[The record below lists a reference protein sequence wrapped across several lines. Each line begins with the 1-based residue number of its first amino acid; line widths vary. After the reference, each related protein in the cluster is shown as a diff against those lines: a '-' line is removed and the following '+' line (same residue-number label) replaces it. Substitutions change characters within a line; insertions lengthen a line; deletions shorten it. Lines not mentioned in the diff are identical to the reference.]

1 MTASGR
7 HGDWQPEEHELP
19 GADAL
24 RSATAQLRVAPLARA
39 VEIADGV
46 LRRAL
51 AAPRRA
57 ELVRSPVDPALQVS
71 TVAITAVLRADVDAA
86 LSGAAV
92 HRVLLDVGDDGT
104 LEALTLDLL
113 VQHGTSIPAVADQAR
128 AVASA
133 SLVGLL
139 GRAPDRVT
147 VQHVHVS
154 DVTIGDPHVVDP
166 EDEQV
171 PPPGAPR
178 TVDAWPPSS

>member
-19 GADAL
+19 GADVL

-57 ELVRSPVDPALQVS
+57 ELVRSAADPALQVS

-86 LSGAAV
+86 LTGAAV

-113 VQHGTSIPAVADQAR
+113 VQHGTSIPAEQPDQR
-128 AVASA
+128 
-133 SLVGLL
+133 
-139 GRAPDRVT
+139 GRVPDRVT